1 MQQPGDLNT
10 LPRSTL
16 LASVVLFAIA
26 IGSVFLAP
34 ERAVGLGVLI
44 WITAVIPA
52 FLLAHARGLGG
63 ATLTLAAGM
72 AAIAVA
78 QAAMAALDPSEATDA
93 APRLPAVNVAV
104 YVGVAVGIVIL
115 VELLYRE
122 RRKAAA
128 AALID
133 RATGLPT
140 ERYAT
145 MVVEQEF
152 AAAERGRPL
161 TVVMF
166 NLDRLGPLNK
176 RFGNPAG
183 DAVVHAFAKVLKSNT
198 RRENLSARLGGG
210 HFLSVLRDADTAA
223 ATVFAQRVVDQMR
236 DVPFPW
242 GRQTVSA
249 GIATFEAGMGSHEL
263 LLGAADRALF
273 NAKETGRDSLAVAP
287 DREKRAQIAR
297 QAAETARGHSTGT
310 ADAVQAKPLAFVV
323 DDDAA
328 VRSAIKGML
337 AENGWRV
344 WDTGNPL
351 TVVERFAALSVADR
365 PAVIVTDVIMP
376 EMTGMRMIE
385 QIAQIDPD
393 VRVAYMSG
401 YVQGTVSW
409 SGLPGASVAVLS
421 KPFKSAEL
429 LGAVNDVTGR
439 TWPAPA
445 PAPAE

>member
-1 MQQPGDLNT
+1 MQQAPDLNT
-10 LPRSTL
+10 LPRTTL
-16 LASVVLFAIA
+16 IASVVLFAIA
-26 IGSVFLAP
+26 VGSVFLAP

-52 FLLAHARGLGG
+52 FLLAHARGLGSV
-63 ATLTLAAGM
+63 TLTLAGGM
-72 AAIAVA
+72 AAIAVT
-78 QAAMAALDPSEATDA
+78 QATMSGLDPSEATDA
-93 APRLPAVNVAV
+93 ASRLPAANVGVLVAV
-104 YVGVAVGIVIL
+104 AIGVAIL

-140 ERYAT
+140 ELYAT

-152 AAAERGRPL
+152 AAAARGRPL

-166 NLDRLGPLNK
+166 NIDGLGPLNK

-198 RRENLSARLGGG
+198 RRENLSARFGGG

-223 ATVFAQRVVDQMR
+223 AMVFAQRVVDQMR
-236 DVPFPW
+236 DVPFSW

-249 GIATFEAGMGSHEL
+249 GIASFEAGMGSHEL

-273 NAKETGRDSLAVAP
+273 HAKETGRDSLAVAP
-287 DREKRAQIAR
+287 DREKRTQLAR
-297 QAAETARGHSTGT
+297 QAAEAAHRHA
-310 ADAVQAKPLAFVV
+310 ADGANASRPRPLAFVV

-328 VRSAIKGML
+328 ARSAIKGML

-344 WDTGNPL
+344 WDSANPVA
-351 TVVERFAALSVADR
+351 VVERFAALPPADR

-385 QIAQIDPD
+385 QIVQIDPD
-393 VRVAYMSG
+393 VRVTYMSG

-429 LGAVNDVTGR
+429 VSAVDDVTRR
-439 TWPAPA
+439 TGPT
-445 PAPAE
+445 PAE